1 MLESLKF
8 LSLISGW
15 LAAGGFVV
23 IAALTI
29 GWYLP
34 AFRSLAVAVA
44 VAVAAFTS
52 TFFLAKGVHLG
63 IALEK
68 ARWDAAEQRARARG
82 EKARTD
88 AERTVGDGDA
98 GGLHNDQFDRDRP

>member
-15 LAAGGFVV
+15 LAAGGFIVV
-23 IAALTI
+23 AALAI

-34 AFRSLAVAVA
+34 AFRAVAIA
-44 VAVAAFTS
+44 VAVAALTS

-68 ARWDAAEQRARARG
+68 ARWDAAEQRAVARG

-88 AERTVGDGDA
+88 AERTVGNGDA
-98 GGLHNDQFDRDRP
+98 GGLRNDQFDRDGP